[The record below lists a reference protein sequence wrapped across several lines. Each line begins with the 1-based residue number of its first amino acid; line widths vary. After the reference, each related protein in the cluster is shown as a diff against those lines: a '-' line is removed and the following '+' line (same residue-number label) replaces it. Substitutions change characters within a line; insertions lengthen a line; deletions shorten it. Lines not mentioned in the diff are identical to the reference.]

1 MVVYF
6 GDVLKYFEK
15 EKLNKFNFLTQ
26 VSLFRSDHRVLLIAY
41 TLCFMHTI
49 SI

>member
-15 EKLNKFNFLTQ
+15 EKLDKFNFFN
-26 VSLFRSDHRVLLIAY
+26 SLVYSRSGH
-41 TLCFMHTI
+41 
-49 SI
+49 